1 MALDV
6 MYPSPDDLPLS
17 QVAIR
22 MPPKGTD
29 KYVENCGNMQYIT
42 RDYDPKMS
50 VPEDIFKEE
59 GFRTVGDYVDF
70 LRRMVRS
77 WGLGRFLGYAFR

>member
-1 MALDV
+1 MALHA

-22 MPPKGTD
+22 MPPRGTD
-29 KYVENCGNMQYIT
+29 KYVENCGNMKYIT
-42 RDYDPKMS
+42 RDYDPTTPM
-50 VPEDIFKEE
+50 PEEIVKEE

-70 LRRMVRS
+70 LKKMVS
-77 WGLGRFLGYAFR
+77 QYE